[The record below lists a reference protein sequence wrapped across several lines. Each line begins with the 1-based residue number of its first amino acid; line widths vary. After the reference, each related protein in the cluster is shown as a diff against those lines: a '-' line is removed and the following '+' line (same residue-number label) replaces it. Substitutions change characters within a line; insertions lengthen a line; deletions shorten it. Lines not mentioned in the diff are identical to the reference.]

1 VRVTVFFTEQQSQT
15 TQLHAQS
22 PAVAV
27 TTIGSRVTVRVTE
40 YPAFTGNPTATIIKP
55 SNTCRTFIIIFASLI
70 TG

>member
-15 TQLHAQS
+15 TQLHAHLS
-22 PAVAV
+22 AVAV

-40 YPAFTGNPTATIIKP
+40 AFTGNPTATIIKP